1 MNSIQEFAKDKKK
14 VFLVSIIARVILFG
28 VSIYLDNF
36 TSTGYSDID
45 YKVFTDGAKY
55 VLENKSPFERHTYRY
70 TPLLAYLM
78 TPNIF
83 LN

>member
-1 MNSIQEFAKDKKK
+1 MNLKIIDQDK
-14 VFLVSIIARVILFG
+14 IARVVAIGIRVVLFG
-28 VSIYLDNF
+28 VSIYLDNY
-36 TSTGYSDID
+36 TKVGYSDID

-55 VLENKSPFERHTYRY
+55 VTQGMSPFERHTYRY

-83 LN
+83 LS